1 MPFPSHQSQLSIL
14 IAFLIYYFSL
24 LNSLAQRDAIV
35 KPTDS
40 NYLDRCAM
48 FTSGRLTRFKKST
61 ISVFIAPI
69 SVSRN
74 LINDYQQTIVESFQ
88 QWEIETGL
96 AFSFVAEKQSADI
109 RIFWNHHRQIGS
121 LHLHGGESV
130 MLQPENSEDQSLQIP
145 EIQVE
150 IEIFVRQTK
159 QFDFLLP
166 NQLQTVLLHEIG
178 HAIGIW
184 GHSREATDIMYFE
197 PMVDKLSQRD
207 IVTANLL
214 LQKPPNTPLHQLS
227 LKALKADLVGRA
239 NPAEYLYAIGL
250 VYVDLGNYESAM
262 SVFEKAIAIN
272 PLAKKVAWQMAQ
284 IRQQDSNY
292 ELALKD
298 YLRSINDK
306 PTAKKLG
313 AIGTIYLLQGNYDLA
328 LNYLEQALRSAPN
341 SEALKKNTV
350 AAYHHKIVTQRK
362 SGYINAALETLTQG
376 LKVFPDSRILL
387 SDLGSTY
394 EKMKLYNKAYQIY
407 DEILQSQPNH
417 VDTLISM
424 AATLNNLGAEVA
436 EKKQWEQAIGY
447 YRQALDYDVNCWEAQ
462 HNLVETLLFKGWKHT
477 NIQAYS
483 EAVTAFSEVIKY
495 DPKNTTAYYNLG
507 VSLYSQGQINAAN
520 KAFNQVLTLDPNH
533 SDALDYLRQIEKHQK
548 SARLKKILLA
558 ICSLLG
564 IVFIIVLI
572 FVRQKKIHE
581 KIAN

>member
-1 MPFPSHQSQLSIL
+1 MAFPSHQSQLSIL
-14 IAFLIYYFSL
+14 ITFLIYYFSL
-24 LNSLAQRDAIV
+24 LNSSAQRDAII
-35 KPTDS
+35 KPTDNS
-40 NYLDRCAM
+40 YLDRCAM

-88 QWEIETGL
+88 QWEIATGL

-145 EIQVE
+145 GIQVE

-166 NQLQTVLLHEIG
+166 HQLQTVLLHEIG

-184 GHSREATDIMYFE
+184 GHSCEATDIMYFE

-239 NPAEYLYAIGL
+239 NPAEYFYAIGL

-328 LNYLEQALRSAPN
+328 LNYLERASRSAPN

-350 AAYHHKIVTQRK
+350 AAYHHKIVAQWK

-407 DEILQSQPNH
+407 DEILQRQPNH
-417 VDTLISM
+417 VDTLISI
-424 AATLNNLGAEVA
+424 AGTLNNLGAEVA
-436 EKKQWEQAIGY
+436 EKKQWEQAIRY

-462 HNLVETLLFKGWKHT
+462 HNLVETLLFKGWKYT

-483 EAVTAFSEVIKY
+483 EAVAAFSEAIKY

-507 VSLYSQGQINAAN
+507 VSLYSQSQLNAAN

-533 SDALDYLRQIEKHQK
+533 SDALDYLRQIAKHQK
-548 SARLKKILLA
+548 SDRLKNILLA

-564 IVFIIVLI
+564 VVFIIVLI
-572 FVRQKKIHE
+572 YVRQKKIHE
-581 KIAN
+581 KTAN